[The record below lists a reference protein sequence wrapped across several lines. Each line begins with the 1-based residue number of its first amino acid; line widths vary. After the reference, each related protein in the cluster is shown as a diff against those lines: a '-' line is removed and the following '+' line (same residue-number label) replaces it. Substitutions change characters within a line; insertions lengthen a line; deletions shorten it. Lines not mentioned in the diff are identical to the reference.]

1 VLAIWTAVHGAVGS
15 LMLGY
20 CLARSIAGRM
30 TPVYDC
36 DISNVAL
43 YWHFAGWTAI
53 VTVLTIG
60 YFPLLT

>member
-1 VLAIWTAVHGAVGS
+1 
-15 LMLGY
+15 MLGY